1 MTWAGMWT
9 SLIFVNLIGVAIAT
23 GVATTPG
30 WSDAYATSSGA
41 LILACYEGL
50 GAFGGFCT
58 VLIALVRSFHLDS
71 SVPNQDLSFFNC
83 HSGRN
88 CK

>member
-41 LILACYEGL
+41 LILACYDGL

-58 VLIALVRSFHLDS
+58 VLIALVRAYI
-71 SVPNQDLSFFNC
+71 
-83 HSGRN
+83 GRWGAL
-88 CK
+88 